1 MVHLVAL
8 AKGARLRSWPLDA
21 RQHGHHAAARA
32 RRRARRQSRSP
43 RRRVA
48 CTAHIDAR
56 GRKSTICSRARVCS
70 GRVHTARMRWIKRAS
85 QAAHL
90 TLERSCHGT
99 CVWRGC
105 GSGIGPRVVS
115 VKSTALRRGVFF
127 NTQIACEQVNI
138 DKKHPHKHKL
148 HHQPRRITRCLFSYF
163 ESNA

>member
-1 MVHLVAL
+1 MDPESAKQPERAGLGSEVPECLFREALHQMVHLVAL

-48 CTAHIDAR
+48 CAAHIDAR
-56 GRKSTICSRARVCS
+56 GRKSTMCSRARVCS

-99 CVWRGC
+99 CVAWLRVC
-105 GSGIGPRVVS
+105 ASGHAS
-115 VKSTALRRGVFF
+115 C
-127 NTQIACEQVNI
+127 Q
-138 DKKHPHKHKL
+138 
-148 HHQPRRITRCLFSYF
+148 
-163 ESNA
+163 